1 MGTRR
6 FTNTLASAFVLVVA
20 AGCGEAGDA
29 GSDAVAWTDQV
40 CGALSG
46 FARAAT
52 TQPKVDGADP
62 AATVRGLGDYFG
74 TTAAALQGS
83 IIELDAVGPSPVDGG
98 DEYVARLKGAL
109 TEIRTS
115 FDMARG
121 QLAGVDTSS
130 VQAMSVALPAAVAPL
145 QELRNLADPTEGLRA
160 TDELTAA
167 ADKATNCQQVRSTTS
182 PAR

>member
-6 FTNTLASAFVLVVA
+6 FTCTLASAFVLVIA
-20 AGCGEAGDA
+20 AGCGGTGDA
-29 GSDAVAWTDQV
+29 DAVAWTDQV

-52 TQPKVDGADP
+52 SQPQVGGADP
-62 AATVRGLGDYFG
+62 VSTVRGLGDYFSA
-74 TTAAALQGS
+74 TATALQGS
-83 IIELDAVGPSPVDGG
+83 ISELDAVGPSPVEGG
-98 DEYVARLKGAL
+98 DEYVARREGAM

-115 FDMARG
+115 FDTARG

-145 QELRNLADPTEGLRA
+145 QELRDLPDPTDGLRA
-160 TDELTAA
+160 TDELRAA
-167 ADKATNCQQVRSTTS
+167 ADKAKNCQQIRSTTS

>member
-6 FTNTLASAFVLVVA
+6 FTCTLASAFVLVIA
-20 AGCGEAGDA
+20 AGCGNSSDPD
-29 GSDAVAWTDQV
+29 SDAVAWTDQV

-52 TQPKVDGADP
+52 SQPQVGGADP
-62 AATVRGLGDYFG
+62 VSTVRGLGDYFSA
-74 TTAAALQGS
+74 TATALQGS
-83 IIELDAVGPSPVDGG
+83 ISELDAVGPSPVEGG

-115 FDMARG
+115 FDTARG

-145 QELRNLADPTEGLRA
+145 QELRNLADPTDGLRA
-160 TDELTAA
+160 TDELRAA
-167 ADKATNCQQVRSTTS
+167 ADKAANCQQVRSTTS
-182 PAR
+182 PTR